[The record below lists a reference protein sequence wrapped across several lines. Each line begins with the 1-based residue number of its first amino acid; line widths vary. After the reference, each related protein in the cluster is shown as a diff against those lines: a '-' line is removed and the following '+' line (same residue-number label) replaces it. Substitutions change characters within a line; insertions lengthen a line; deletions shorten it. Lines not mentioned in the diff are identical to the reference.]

1 MPRFFVNL
9 PLRYIA
15 REPQYLTTFIERG
28 LHPELGIDAQA
39 MDALDPA
46 WHREVAARL
55 AAAGLSC
62 SVHLPFMD
70 LAPGARDSR
79 ILETTRARLL
89 QACDIA
95 QIYAPRHLIG
105 HAWYFENLHH
115 YFYDAWLGAAADTWE
130 ALLAAWPDHPP
141 LYLEN
146 TFEPAPQPIT
156 DLLAALSRRGLE
168 GIGICLD
175 LGHWHSFA
183 QGHLR
188 RDLERWLDAFVP
200 FLGHLHLHDN
210 TGADDHHLGLGQGS
224 IPWPEVFAGLE
235 ARTLRPTLTLEP
247 HSARDLGH
255 SLEFIAR
262 PPEWFPA
269 T

>member
-1 MPRFFVNL
+1 MPSFFVNL

-15 REPQYLTTFIERG
+15 REPQYLSTFLERG

-39 MDALDPA
+39 LDSLDLD
-46 WHREVAARL
+46 WHHGVAARL

-79 ILETTRARLL
+79 ILATTRTRLH

-95 QIYAPRHLIG
+95 RIYGPRHLIG

-115 YFYDAWLGAAADTWE
+115 YFYADWLATAAATWE
-130 ALLAAWPDHPP
+130 GLLASWPGHPP

-146 TFEPAPQPIT
+146 TFEPAPAPVVE
-156 DLLAALSRRGLE
+156 LLETLAGLGLE
-168 GIGICLD
+168 GIGVCLD

-188 RDLERWLDAFVP
+188 RDLDRWLDAFAP
-200 FLGHLHLHDN
+200 FLRHLHLHDN

-224 IPWPEVFAGLE
+224 IPWAAVFAGLE
-235 ARTLRPTLTLEP
+235 ARNVRPTLTLEP
-247 HSARDLGH
+247 HSARDLAH
-255 SLEFIAR
+255 SLDFMASH
-262 PPEWFPA
+262 PEWFPA
-269 T
+269 S